1 MVGENRETDCNSRGG
16 IPTSTN
22 IVCMADDT
30 YSSVSRDASVL
41 ENLITRL
48 EDETGNSNSLNTEIA
63 EENGISVVTKF
74 LIKDQEEET
83 CSLQSSIE
91 TENTEVIR
99 KDGLLVVTD
108 DCNDQAQAIASEEV
122 EMDFVDKR
130 SDDIGRKCKANDRDC
145 QPYISVQQ
153 GPPDGGGVGD
163 PSMENLLLDIA
174 TDSTN
179 HASPQSN
186 TDHSDKVIT
195 NKDLTVET
203 VSQSSGDIALNAPVK
218 SGNEFTY
225 EWLNED
231 SLVETQNTEDHT
243 HRKYRNDLSMKEPVG
258 AMVSEGAGSKG
269 TSNSLASI
277 NDKFEMKRTPIANTD
292 LVSSDNGLIN
302 TSPEDSSRYSVEC
315 DNGIKLY
322 VDLKNRSLI
331 EFRKADNYEFC
342 SPEQNQEC
350 NSYAEPLQLQ
360 HMKGLSTSKD
370 IYDLGEKKMLSNK
383 AVSLNPHDSF
393 RDCHLS
399 THSLGCV
406 ASTSPKNVS
415 KKIEPSREGRRA
427 SSIVIPPHG
436 ANRCLQPHISLGS
449 KILPSPLFPHGA
461 SRFLSPYSTGG
472 NCRQRA
478 CKEQE
483 IDNDNQSKESFM
495 PMTEQSSK
503 IEENFC
509 IRSRALESE
518 LLHERTD
525 SVFTNTTMEETVV
538 KDTCVE
544 ARALK
549 GLPINILGVPDVNL
563 DHELFNTS
571 EMKNLKNEPIQP
583 WDPPSEM
590 EEVQHNNEKDIERFS
605 EAQYLE
611 KKNKEINFPE
621 LMEEMESKDQRIVPR
636 FKHVYKKSPPFKKL
650 RYMKNLAR
658 IFSSRKGILDSKRS
672 HCIVPSSPSG
682 ASNAS
687 GDSIFAARDDHT
699 PGNQFKNTIS
709 GWPVLGFGR
718 KRFLERA
725 LAESIK
731 RLQVQKM
738 LRSGIYDGSVAN
750 KEDTKGHNNEKTRE
764 ISKPMDQITLSMVQS
779 GNEVYNERVNKQQK
793 RRQEQFKTP
802 LLGKSR
808 EKAKETAKKMALYHR
823 NQILRLRRENAS
835 TNLSD
840 TNVHV
845 CTQFQG
851 EDNDLNEET
860 A

>member
-41 ENLITRL
+41 ENPITRL

-99 KDGLLVVTD
+99 KDGLLVATD
-108 DCNDQAQAIASEEV
+108 DCNDQAQAISSEEV

-231 SLVETQNTEDHT
+231 SLVEAQNTEDHT

-277 NDKFEMKRTPIANTD
+277 NDKFEMKRTPNANTD

-342 SPEQNQEC
+342 SPEQKQEC

-360 HMKGLSTSKD
+360 HMKGLSTSED

-436 ANRCLQPHISLGS
+436 ANRCLQPRISLGS

-472 NCRQRA
+472 NCRQLA

-571 EMKNLKNEPIQP
+571 DMKNLKNEPIQP
-583 WDPPSEM
+583 WHSPSEM

-621 LMEEMESKDQRIVPR
+621 LMEEMESKEQRIVPR

-699 PGNQFKNTIS
+699 PGNQFKKTIS

-764 ISKPMDQITLSMVQS
+764 VSKPMDQITLSMVQS